1 MLMALETPAFEH
13 FSLWSTSVSLGVSNS
28 EKMSEARSILD
39 KVLEDVDMAANRFKP
54 ESEIHKVNSRDGMG
68 PSKVSKM
75 FFDLTLQSLWAYRI
89 TNRAFDP
96 TILDA
101 LITEGYNRDFDEIT
115 RTESGRSIPSQGADG
130 IILNR
135 NSMTV
140 DLPPGVH
147 LDFGSLAKARA
158 ADLAADSIA
167 HQLNTGVL
175 VSIGGDI
182 RVAGD
187 EIEGGWIVGI
197 AQSARNTKNPIVDE
211 VISISSGGLASSSS
225 VIRQWENSSSNEEEP
240 SFKHHI
246 IDPSTGKSAVTPFK
260 MVSVTGST
268 CVEANTFSTA
278 SIVWGEDALFHL
290 PQNSLPS
297 RLVRID
303 DSVEYLGNWPEP
315 LDL

>member
-167 HQLNTGVL
+167 HQLNTGCLL
-175 VSIGGDI
+175 V
-182 RVAGD
+182 
-187 EIEGGWIVGI
+187 
-197 AQSARNTKNPIVDE
+197 
-211 VISISSGGLASSSS
+211 
-225 VIRQWENSSSNEEEP
+225 
-240 SFKHHI
+240 
-246 IDPSTGKSAVTPFK
+246 
-260 MVSVTGST
+260 
-268 CVEANTFSTA
+268 
-278 SIVWGEDALFHL
+278 
-290 PQNSLPS
+290 
-297 RLVRID
+297 
-303 DSVEYLGNWPEP
+303 
-315 LDL
+315 